1 MTGTFF
7 DFWKIK
13 IVPIDFIEYE
23 NNIYMNILALG
34 WSMPRP
40 GLVMKPVEMMHLGM
54 DAPLMKNQGDLTGLR
69 LRKAWIHFFRSRIWK
84 IMEMYQHVSTIK
96 CLSPY
101 SILPSGNYCYIGI
114 EHRHRN
120 NGVSH

>member
-13 IVPIDFIEYE
+13 IVPIDFIEYQ

-40 GLVMKPVEMMHLGM
+40 AGDETCG
-54 DAPLMKNQGDLTGLR
+54 DDLMKNQGDLTGLR
-69 LRKAWIHFFRSRIWK
+69 LRKAWRHFFRSRIWK
-84 IMEMYQHVSTIK
+84 IMEMYQHV
-96 CLSPY
+96 
-101 SILPSGNYCYIGI
+101 
-114 EHRHRN
+114 
-120 NGVSH
+120 